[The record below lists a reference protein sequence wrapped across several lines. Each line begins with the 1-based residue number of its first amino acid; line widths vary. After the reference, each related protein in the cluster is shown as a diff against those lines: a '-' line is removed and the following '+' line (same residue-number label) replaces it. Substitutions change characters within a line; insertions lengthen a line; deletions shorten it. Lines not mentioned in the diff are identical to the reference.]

1 MKLCVTSTGNTLDA
15 KADGSFGRAHYFII
29 IDTET
34 LQFEAVVNSSADA
47 SQGAGI
53 AAAQTISNLGVDGLL
68 TGYVG
73 PKALAAL
80 ESTGIKIFE
89 GVSVKDTVQDAVKKF
104 TAGTFKEKDMNAP
117 AAMGGQGKCGAGMGR
132 GRGGGRGVGGGGGRG
147 MGRGQGQRG
156 NI

>member
-29 IDTET
+29 IDTDT
-34 LQFEAVVNSSADA
+34 LQFESVVNSSADA

-53 AAAQTISNLGVDGLL
+53 AAAQAISDLGVDGLL

-73 PKALAAL
+73 PKALVAL
-80 ESTGIKIFE
+80 ESSGIKIFE
-89 GVSVKDTVQDAVKKF
+89 GVSVNDTIQDAVKKF
-104 TAGTFKEKDMNAP
+104 TEGTFKEKDMNAP
-117 AAMGGQGKCGAGMGR
+117 AATGGQGKCRSGMGR
-132 GRGGGRGVGGGGGRG
+132 GRGGGGGAGGGGRG

>member
-34 LQFEAVVNSSADA
+34 LQFEPVINSNADA

-53 AAAQTISNLGVDGLL
+53 AATQTISDLEVEGLL

-89 GVSVKDTVQDAVKKF
+89 GVSVNDSVQDAVKKF
-104 TAGTFKEKDMNAP
+104 NEGSHKVKDIKANAP
-117 AAMGGQGKCGAGMGR
+117 IGGQGKCRADGGSGR
-132 GRGGGRGVGGGGGRG
+132 GRGGGRGT
-147 MGRGQGQRG
+147 GRGQGQRG
-156 NI
+156 NM

>member
-29 IDTET
+29 LDTDT
-34 LQFEAVVNSSADA
+34 LQFEPVINSKADT

-53 AAAQTISNLGVDGLL
+53 AAAQTISDLGVDGLL

-80 ESTGIKIFE
+80 ESAGIKIYE
-89 GVSVKDTVQDAVKKF
+89 GVSVNDSIQDAVKKF
-104 TAGTFKEKDMNAP
+104 NDGIHKVKDMNSNAP
-117 AAMGGQGKCGAGMGR
+117 IGGQGKCRAGG
-132 GRGGGRGVGGGGGRG
+132 GGGRGRGGGRG

-156 NI
+156 NV

>member
-29 IDTET
+29 IDTDT
-34 LQFEAVVNSSADA
+34 LQFEAVANSNADA

-53 AAAQTISNLGVDGLL
+53 AAAQTISDLGVEGLL

-80 ESTGIKIFE
+80 ETTGIKIFE
-89 GVSVKDTVQDAVKKF
+89 GVSVTDSVQDAVKKF
-104 TAGTFKEKDMNAP
+104 NDGTHKVKDMKTNAP
-117 AAMGGQGKCGAGMGR
+117 MGGQGKCRAGG
-132 GRGGGRGVGGGGGRG
+132 GGGRGRGGGRG

-156 NI
+156 NV